1 MGLLARMKA
10 GGAPLPARPPTRPRR
25 HGSPPPPA
33 GSPGVNLHW
42 RIGGSPDGAPNRNW
56 PCYYLGVETGFRP
69 GANGALDTFPKARAP
84 WAGYLLF
91 SRAVQSE
98 GGPAALARVPYAAA
112 SGACSN
118 VKVWPLA
125 ARRGGGAELRVVVL
139 NKAPSGACRV
149 SLRLEPGPGGP
160 ARYGAGSLQWMLPG
174 GASAAAVAGCG
185 SKAGCAAAAGGLG
198 IASTRGDSTTGGQ
211 AMDEE
216 GRLQPGSPVTYE
228 VAGTRVSDGGATEFS
243 FTLPGASGALLV
255 VPEAKQARRLA

>member
-1 MGLLARMKA
+1 
-10 GGAPLPARPPTRPRR
+10 
-25 HGSPPPPA
+25 
-33 GSPGVNLHW
+33 
-42 RIGGSPDGAPNRNW
+42 
-56 PCYYLGVETGFRP
+56 
-69 GANGALDTFPKARAP
+69 
-84 WAGYLLF
+84 
-91 SRAVQSE
+91 
-98 GGPAALARVPYAAA
+98 VPYAAA